1 MNAPTPRQLALVL
14 AGILATAMIA
24 AGIYGLASGSSQEGN
39 RSENPVQSQDVAGPS
54 VDGATTGAAL
64 PVPSL
69 PRTSDPVL
77 YARAVAEALF
87 AWDTASGLLPTDYT
101 APVLADV
108 DPSGEEVAGLLADVP
123 TFVPTTEQWLALAD
137 MEVAQTLRISRA
149 AVPESW
155 PWALEQSRGQ
165 LRAGTSAVTITGIR
179 SRTGVWD
186 RKPVQEMSEVS
197 FTVFVA
203 CPPAFSRCHV
213 LRLSQL
219 DNPLL

>member
-14 AGILATAMIA
+14 AGVLTTAMIA
-24 AGIYGLASGSSQEGN
+24 AGIYGLASGASGERD
-39 RSENPVQSQDVAGPS
+39 RSEDPFKSQDVVGPS
-54 VDGATTGAAL
+54 VEGATMDAAL
-64 PVPSL
+64 SVPAL
-69 PRTSDPVL
+69 PRTSDPVM

-87 AWDTASGLLPTDYT
+87 AWDTTSGLLPTDYT
-101 APVLADV
+101 APVLADA

-123 TFVPTTEQWLALAD
+123 TFVPTTDQWLALAD
-137 MEVAQTLRISRA
+137 MEVAQTLTISSA
-149 AVPESW
+149 AVPASW
-155 PWALEQSRGQ
+155 TQSLEQSRGR
-165 LRAGTSAVTITGIR
+165 LRPGTSAVTITGVR

-186 RKPVQEMSEVS
+186 REPVQTMSEVS

-203 CPPAFSRCHV
+203 CPPAFARCRI